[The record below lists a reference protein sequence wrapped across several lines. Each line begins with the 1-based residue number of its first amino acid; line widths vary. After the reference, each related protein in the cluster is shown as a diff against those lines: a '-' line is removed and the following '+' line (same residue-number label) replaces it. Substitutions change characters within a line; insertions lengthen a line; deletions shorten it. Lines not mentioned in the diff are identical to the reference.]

1 MATMQQLKSIF
12 APILAQNPDLVLHRR
27 WLFKPPIR
35 NAILGIFIDGQ
46 SDPAAPNF
54 SLSILPLS
62 RAGGPIP
69 LGYNLRLYIERVIG
83 SPKPQ
88 NPFLATMPSRFLYDM
103 FAPEFAPHLI
113 ENFNAKARPFIDAH
127 QSWEEILDWVGD
139 PRWIEGHLKS
149 REPTEGWCAMM
160 AGDFARAA
168 SILLKYVVRMEAHFT
183 EAPNPQGRPMP
194 SDLVVCRAL
203 AETLA
208 TQDRARIVA
217 HLRGM
222 EAATIDHYKLQKY
235 WQPTP
240 FPFE

>member
-1 MATMQQLKSIF
+1 M
-12 APILAQNPDLVLHRR
+12 P
-27 WLFKPPIR
+27 
-35 NAILGIFIDGQ
+35 
-46 SDPAAPNF
+46 
-54 SLSILPLS
+54 
-62 RAGGPIP
+62 
-69 LGYNLRLYIERVIG
+69 LYIERVIG

-88 NPFLATMPSRFLYDM
+88 KPLLATTPSWFLYDM
-103 FAPEFAPHLI
+103 FAPDFAPHLI

-139 PRWIEGHLKS
+139 PRWIERLWPP

-168 SILLKYVVRMEAHFT
+168 SILLKYVVRMEAHFAA
-183 EAPNPQGRPMP
+183 APNPRGRPMP

-208 TQDRARIVA
+208 TEDRARIVA

-222 EAATIDHYKLQKY
+222 EAATIGYYKLQKY